1 MSVPNKIRKW
11 VVEKFDGIS
20 PGLIDTHIVRFCEK
34 IAIFKIWGQRAL
46 GPKIC
51 PRGPNCLKYD
61 CWGPGKSIDTHI
73 VGPVENIPGQSC
85 LTIAILECSVDSTK
99 KIGAGFFQS
108 KPLF

>member
-34 IAIFKIWGQRAL
+34 IAFFQIWGQRAL
-46 GPKIC
+46 GPKIW

-61 CWGPGKSIDTHI
+61 CWGPGKSIDPHI
-73 VGPVENIPGQSC
+73 MGPVENIPGTEAKMAKNCKFLNLGPNGLWTQN
-85 LTIAILECSVDSTK
+85 LAP
-99 KIGAGFFQS
+99 GS
-108 KPLF
+108 KL